1 MQEGAAE
8 STAMIQSWTTNIR
21 HTTNVVTLCSWL
33 VGHWES
39 LTENTE
45 LQRELAERFIRPLM
59 RSDGSGVLL
68 RWDCCCGCGRGLQPP
83 PPLGWCSWSSGCVL
97 LLLLPPRWRGCSL
110 LMLPPPWW
118 SCRCSGGQLLLLP
131 PPPPWWRSCSLLP
144 PWCSCGTLV
153 IPWVRCHANW
163 TLVSSTAQSA
173 SVRAGTISIGQ
184 SGVFPW
190 VVLHNQLK
198 SVDAC
203 SGGIAVVQC
212 AGTLM
217 ENWDVEFNG
226 CSFCFISKTF
236 WKLLLGRQ

>member
-1 MQEGAAE
+1 M
-8 STAMIQSWTTNIR
+8 
-21 HTTNVVTLCSWL
+21 TLCSCL

-59 RSDGSGVLL
+59 RSHGSGVLL
-68 RWDCCCGCGRGLQPP
+68 RWVCCCGCGCGCGRGLQPP

-97 LLLLPPRWRGCSL
+97 LLPPPPRWRGSSL

-118 SCRCSGGQLLLLP
+118 SCRCSGGRLLMLPPPWWSCRCSGGRLLLLP
-131 PPPPWWRSCSLLP
+131 PPPPWWRSSLLP
-144 PWCSCGTLV
+144 PWYSCGTLV
-153 IPWVRCHANW
+153 IPWDRCHASW
-163 TLVSSTAQSA
+163 TLVSSTTKSA

-217 ENWDVEFNG
+217 KNWDVEFNG

-236 WKLLLGRQ
+236 WKLLLGSQ